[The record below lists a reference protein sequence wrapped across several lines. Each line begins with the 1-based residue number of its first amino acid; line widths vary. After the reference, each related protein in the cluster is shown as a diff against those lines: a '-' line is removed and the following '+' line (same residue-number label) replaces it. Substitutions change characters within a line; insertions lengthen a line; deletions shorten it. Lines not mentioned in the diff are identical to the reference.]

1 MKNIYLLI
9 PLFVFAFAS
18 TAFATTDPANTLINK
33 KGVCANY
40 SDVEL
45 ITGPIV
51 GKIGGKYQKKGVDV
65 CRLQAFL
72 QKDYIVLN
80 PNIVVDGVYGNKLKL
95 AVMDWQ
101 KEFLTGTADGI
112 IGLKSV
118 TTINQVKS
126 SYLEVINS
134 QNGIRKATDQL
145 GVIASEITEYQRRI
159 SMLSCDP
166 ARSPYATI
174 IVKIRPFVLDK
185 PQDGGIVW
193 YQCHIPDNAKVVVT
207 ISGASFT
214 PDVVEKKSLLTNAIS
229 ENERSVIIPATI
241 SPYATSAQSVS
252 LKLID
257 PATGEILGSDQVS
270 F

>member
-1 MKNIYLLI
+1 MT
-9 PLFVFAFAS
+9 PTVFAVA
-18 TAFATTDPANTLINK
+18 DPATTLINK

-40 SDVEL
+40 SDIDL
-45 ITGPIV
+45 ITGSIV
-51 GKIGGKYQKKGVDV
+51 NKIGGKYQKKGVDV

-80 PNIVVDGVYGNKLKL
+80 PNIVVDGIYGNGVKA
-95 AVMDWQ
+95 AVIAWQ
-101 KEFLTGTADGI
+101 KEFSVAGVPDGI
-112 IGLKSV
+112 IGSKSI

-126 SYLEVINS
+126 SYREIINN
-134 QNGIRKATDQL
+134 QNGIKKATDQL
-145 GVIASEITEYQRRI
+145 GLVFSEMTEYQRRI

-174 IVKIRPFVLDK
+174 ILKVRPFMLDK
-185 PQDGGIVW
+185 VEDGGIAW
-193 YQCHIPDNAKVVVT
+193 YQCHIPDNAKVVITV
-207 ISGASFT
+207 SGASFT
-214 PDVVEKKSLLTNAIS
+214 PAVIDKKSLLTNSVS
-229 ENERSVIIPATI
+229 ENERNTSIPATI

-257 PATGEILGSDQVS
+257 QMTGEIIASDQVN